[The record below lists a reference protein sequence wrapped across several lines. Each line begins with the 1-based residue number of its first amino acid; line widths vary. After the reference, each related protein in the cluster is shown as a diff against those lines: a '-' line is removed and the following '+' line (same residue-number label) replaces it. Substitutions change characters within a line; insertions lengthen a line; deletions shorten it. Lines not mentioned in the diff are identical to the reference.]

1 MLDSFVFSG
10 LFPLEGGA
18 AYIYLLS
25 ALIFYTAIFFCHTA
39 TKSTLQM
46 LDRVQYG
53 PWGHILYNGSML
65 VVPFLFLGTPS
76 ETSSVVISRMNF
88 SFTICLRPYFPR
100 APTNQYHVPWH
111 SIGPSSLTLLYF
123 FDPVLSSLNSPV
135 KTVSHLPSGVLSTF
149 LSLLITLTALEFS
162 VMTHFK
168 VLYAGVLYMW
178 CTFFFLQS
186 KLHHGFSIFTA
197 IFCSTSYVST
207 LHGHFLILTDFLSSV
222 SALSSSHTTSHYFV
236 TRIPSLLSELPM
248 NNVIGQWVHIHMGIP
263 GNELI
268 ADGMAKRSLELSYI
282 TQVPFPADSI
292 RRRLTTYYRALWQS
306 HQLGLNLFSL
316 SCLNFYCPI
325 SSPPLNLSLHVK
337 NKSLLRAYIYVP
349 VFELAF
355 TCLRKQLI

>member
-1 MLDSFVFSG
+1 
-10 LFPLEGGA
+10 
-18 AYIYLLS
+18 
-25 ALIFYTAIFFCHTA
+25 
-39 TKSTLQM
+39 
-46 LDRVQYG
+46 
-53 PWGHILYNGSML
+53 
-65 VVPFLFLGTPS
+65 
-76 ETSSVVISRMNF
+76 
-88 SFTICLRPYFPR
+88 
-100 APTNQYHVPWH
+100 
-111 SIGPSSLTLLYF
+111 
-123 FDPVLSSLNSPV
+123 
-135 KTVSHLPSGVLSTF
+135 
-149 LSLLITLTALEFS
+149 
-162 VMTHFK
+162 MTHFK

-282 TQVPFPADSI
+282 TQVLFPADSI

-325 SSPPLNLSLHVK
+325 SSPPPKPEFTREEQIVVTRLHLRTCLWTRLHLFKKTTHLECSFCQVATFFELLTIY
-337 NKSLLRAYIYVP
+337 SLLAQLWNMIVP
-349 VFELAF
+349 SCVVSA
-355 TCLRKQLI
+355 